1 MNDLHDVRALY
12 DDPPTPSAR
21 TVAAARR
28 RMTEG
33 PRRAPA
39 PRRRRGL
46 AFGLGAVAVGA
57 AAAVAVA
64 VLPGGSA
71 APSAPEQEAPEVSPQ
86 TLMLAAAERAAKEP
100 ASGSHWYYKRIDGS
114 QAVVMD
120 KGYMVDRRVEKES
133 WIPTSAREYAWTVE
147 RPLSVKPL
155 GPSDVAAWR
164 RDGSPKSWRVLA
176 NIGGALDGRPF
187 KEGEQGRGGPGSDAG
202 DQVTAGPG
210 ERYAIPDSLRPGWF
224 GTLGGQPIDPQ
235 GLRRLPGD
243 PAALKA
249 ALEKRMQ
256 PRERKMA
263 KVMPA
268 TSIRALHD
276 DMLFHD
282 TVALLTSL
290 PAPPKVRAAAFR
302 MLAALPGVQNRGKV
316 TDALGRKGQAVA
328 YRSMNDSV
336 EQRVVVD
343 PATGRL
349 LATQQVVIAPQAG
362 YRERAGQVRYYSVLL
377 EAKWSDKAPVL
388 PAKRYMVDGKGDPVK
403 PACARC

>member
-12 DDPPTPSAR
+12 DDPPAPSAR

-46 AFGLGAVAVGA
+46 AFGFGAVAVGA
-57 AAAVAVA
+57 AAAVAVS
-64 VLPGGSA
+64 VLPGGGA
-71 APSAPEQEAPEVSPQ
+71 APSAPEEEAPEVSPQ

-100 ASGSHWYYKRIDGS
+100 ASGSHWYYKRIDGG

-155 GPSDVAAWR
+155 APADVAAWR
-164 RDGSPKSWRVLA
+164 RDGSPKSWKVLA

-187 KEGEQGRGGPGSDAG
+187 KEGEQGRGGPGSDTG
-202 DQVTAGPG
+202 DPVTAGPG
-210 ERYAIPDSLRPGWF
+210 EPYAVPDSLRPGWF
-224 GTLGGQPIDPQ
+224 GTLGGQSINPQ
-235 GLRRLPGD
+235 DLRKLPGD
-243 PAALKA
+243 PVALKA
-249 ALEKRMQ
+249 AVEKRMK

-263 KVMPA
+263 EVMPA
-268 TSIRALHD
+268 GGIRALHND
-276 DMLFHD
+276 RLFQD

-302 MLAALPGVQNRGKV
+302 MLATLPGVQNRGKV

-328 YRSMNDSV
+328 YRNLNDTV

-349 LATQQVVIAPQAG
+349 LAVQQVVITPQAR
-362 YRERAGQVRYYSVLL
+362 YRERVGQVRYYSVLL

-388 PAKRYMVDGKGDPVK
+388 PAKRYLVDGNGNPQK
-403 PACARC
+403 PSCARC

>member
-12 DDPPTPSAR
+12 DDPPAPSAH

-28 RMTEG
+28 RMVEG
-33 PRRAPA
+33 PGRTAV

-64 VLPGGSA
+64 VLPGGGV

-86 TLMLAAAERAAKEP
+86 TLLLAAAERAAKEP

-114 QAVVMD
+114 QAVVKD
-120 KGYMVDRRVEKES
+120 KGYLVDRRVEKES

-155 GPSDVAAWR
+155 GPADEAAWR
-164 RDGSPKSWRVLA
+164 RDGSPTSWKVLA

-187 KEGEQGRGGPGSDAG
+187 KEGTDGPGSDAG
-202 DQVTAGPG
+202 DPVTAGPG
-210 ERYAIPDSLRPGWF
+210 EPYAVPDSLRPGWL
-224 GTLGGQPIDPQ
+224 GTLAAQPITPP
-235 GLRRLPGD
+235 GLRKLPGD
-243 PAALKA
+243 PVALKA
-249 ALEKRMQ
+249 TLEKRMR
-256 PRERKMA
+256 PYERRMA
-263 KVMPA
+263 KVPPA
-268 TSIRALHD
+268 DSADNIRAMHD
-276 DMLFHD
+276 DMLFH
-282 TVALLTSL
+282 TTLTLLTTL

-302 MLAALPGVQNRGKV
+302 MLATLPGVQNRGKV

-328 YRSMNDSV
+328 YRSMDDTV

-349 LATQQVVIAPQAG
+349 LAVQQVVITPQAR
-362 YRERAGQVRYYSVLL
+362 YRERPGQVRHYSVLL
-377 EAKWSDKAPVL
+377 EAKWSDKGPVL
-388 PAKRYMVDGKGDPVK
+388 PAKRYMVDKNGNPEK
-403 PACARC
+403 PTCARC